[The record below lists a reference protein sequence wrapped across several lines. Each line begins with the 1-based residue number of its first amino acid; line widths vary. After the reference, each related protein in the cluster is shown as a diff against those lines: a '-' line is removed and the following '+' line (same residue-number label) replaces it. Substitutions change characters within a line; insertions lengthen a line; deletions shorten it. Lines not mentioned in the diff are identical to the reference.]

1 MSKSGLGLTDHSLA
15 SGAVDE
21 AVDLIEK
28 QTNALLVLSATG
40 GTLTADG
47 NEQNLY
53 IDNEPLGCF
62 HARVLYVDLDNMGGG
77 DTTDFKVYYRI
88 ADGGGWLQHSYA
100 SYTGADGGL
109 ANGNVLIAIS
119 LGPARHG
126 IRVTLQQTAGVNRA
140 YAWEVHLE
148 V

>member
-1 MSKSGLGLTDHSLA
+1 MQTGSAITNQSIATA
-15 SGAVDE
+15 RVDE
-21 AVDLIEK
+21 TTDQIQE
-28 QTNALLVLSATG
+28 QTNALLTLSATG

-62 HARVLYVDLDNMGGG
+62 HGRVLYVDLNNMAGG

-88 ADGGGWLQHSYA
+88 ADAGGWLQHSYA
-100 SYTGADGGL
+100 SYTGVDGGL

-126 IRVTLQQTAGVNRA
+126 LRITLQQTAGVNRA